1 MVPCVL
7 QSQLLAL
14 KSRRRNRAN
23 TDSQKY
29 DWVIDNITKMYV
41 KLTNGAIIPVASRT
55 TLVVN
60 RSLLM
65 NGEWVP
71 QDLKEIGL
79 LEALEDEVV
88 RDLYLCVILQFL
100 RDLYLSRHLTL
111 V

>member
-7 QSQLLAL
+7 QSQLLTL
-14 KSRRRNRAN
+14 KSRRRKRAN

-41 KLTNGAIIPVASRT
+41 KLANGAIIPVASRT

-60 RSLLM
+60 RRLLM

-79 LEALEDEVV
+79 LEDLEDEVV

-100 RDLYLSRHLTL
+100 RDLYLARHLTL